1 MGAQPNIYAV
11 IMAGGVGSR
20 FWPRS
25 RERSPKQLMEI
36 VGGRT
41 MIQDAV
47 GRLNGFVVPEK
58 IFVVTNKLQKNSV
71 IKQLPGIPVENI
83 IIEPIGR
90 NTAPCIGLAAMFVR
104 RLDPDG
110 VMVILPSD
118 HIVLD
123 EKEFRRVLE
132 VGVDVAHKHSSLITI
147 GIQPTHPE
155 TGYGYIQIVEDERDK
170 KGMLP
175 RGVFKVKTFAEK
187 PNLATAQ
194 KFVESGDFYWN
205 SGMFIWRADVILQE
219 IKHSLPELY
228 DHLMSIEP
236 SIGTPLLEQSLELA
250 YGLIR
255 GISIDYGVMEKAT
268 NVYVI
273 RGNFGWSDVGSWD
286 EVYRLS
292 SKDEHGNFLHG
303 KVISFNSKNSYIYT
317 SDKLVATVG
326 VDDLIIINTGDALL
340 ICKRGASQDVKEIVD
355 HIRRKQMNDYL

>member
-1 MGAQPNIYAV
+1 MGKANVYAV

-41 MIQDAV
+41 MIQNAV
-47 GRLNGFVVPEK
+47 GRLDGFVAPEN
-58 IFVVTNKLQKNSV
+58 IFVVTNKVQKNAV
-71 IKQLPGIPVENI
+71 IKQLPQISPENI
-83 IIEPIGR
+83 IGEPIGR
-90 NTAPCIGLAAMFVR
+90 NTAPCIGLAAMYVR

-110 VMVILPSD
+110 VIVVMPSD
-118 HIVLD
+118 HIVGD
-123 EKEFRRVLE
+123 EKEFRRILE
-132 VGVDVAHKHSSLITI
+132 VGVDVAHKDSSLITI

-155 TGYGYIQIVEDERDK
+155 TGYGYIQIIDDDGDTKRT
-170 KGMLP
+170 LP
-175 RGVFKVKTFAEK
+175 HGVFKVKTFAEK

-194 KFVESGDFYWN
+194 KFVESGDFFWN
-205 SGMFIWRADVILQE
+205 SGIFIWRADVILRE
-219 IKHSLPELY
+219 IKQSLPDLY
-228 DHLMSIEP
+228 DHLMNIEP
-236 SIGTPLLEQSLELA
+236 SLGTPLLEQSLELA

-268 NVYVI
+268 NTYVI

-292 SKDEHGNFLHG
+292 SKDEHGNSFHG
-303 KVISFNSKNSYIYT
+303 KVISFNTKNSYIHAG
-317 SDKLVATVG
+317 DKLVATVG
-326 VDDLIIINTGDALL
+326 VDDLIVINTGDALL
-340 ICKRGASQDVKEIVD
+340 ICKRGMSQDVKEIVD

>member
-1 MGAQPNIYAV
+1 MGKANIYAV

-41 MIQDAV
+41 MIQNAV
-47 GRLNGFVVPEK
+47 ERLSGFVAPGN
-58 IFVVTNKLQKNSV
+58 IFVVTNKVQKNVV
-71 IKQLPGIPVENI
+71 IKQLPELPVENI
-83 IIEPIGR
+83 VGEPIGR
-90 NTAPCIGLAAMFVR
+90 NTAPCIGLAAMYVR

-110 VMVILPSD
+110 VIVVLPSD
-118 HIVLD
+118 HIVGD

-132 VGVDVAHKHSSLITI
+132 VGVDVAYENSSLITI

-155 TGYGYIQIVEDERDK
+155 TGYGYIQIVDDDSGKQRT
-170 KGMLP
+170 LP
-175 RGVFKVKTFAEK
+175 PGVFKVKTFAEK

-194 KFVESGDFYWN
+194 KFVESGDFFWN
-205 SGMFIWRADVILQE
+205 SGIFIWRADVILKE
-219 IKHSLPELY
+219 IKRSLPELF

-236 SIGTPLLEQSLELA
+236 SLGTPLLEQSLELA

-268 NVYVI
+268 NTYVI

-292 SKDEHGNFLHG
+292 AKDEHGNSIHG
-303 KVISFNSKNSYIYT
+303 KVISFNTKNSYIH
-317 SDKLVATVG
+317 SGDKLVATVG
-326 VDDLIIINTGDALL
+326 VDDLIVINTGDALL
-340 ICKRGASQDVKEIVD
+340 ICKRGSSQDVKEIVD

>member
-1 MGAQPNIYAV
+1 V

-25 RERSPKQLMEI
+25 RERMPKQLMEMA
-36 VGGRT
+36 GGHT
-41 MIQDAV
+41 LIQNTV
-47 GRLNGFVVPEK
+47 GRLNGFVAPEN
-58 IFVVTNKLQKNSV
+58 IFIVTNKLQKNAV

-83 IIEPIGR
+83 ICEPIGR
-90 NTAPCIGLAAMFVR
+90 NTATCIGLAAIFVS

-110 VMVILPSD
+110 VMVVLPSD

-123 EKEFRRVLE
+123 EEEFRRVLK
-132 VGVDVAHKHSSLITI
+132 VGVNAAHEQSSLITI

-155 TGYGYIQIVEDERDK
+155 TGYGYIQIVDDEQGTSK
-170 KGMLP
+170 TP
-175 RGVFKVKTFAEK
+175 PQEIFKVKTFAEK

-194 KFVESGDFYWN
+194 KFIESGDFFWN
-205 SGMFIWRADVILQE
+205 SGMFIWRADVILKE

-236 SIGTPLLEQSLELA
+236 SLGTPLLEQSIEHA

-255 GISIDYGVMEKAT
+255 GISIDYAVMEKAT
-268 NVYVI
+268 NAYVI
-273 RGNFGWSDVGSWD
+273 RGAFGWSDVGSWD

-292 SKDEHGNFLHG
+292 SKDEHGNSLHG
-303 KVISFNSKNSYIYT
+303 KVISLNTNNCYVHT
-317 SDKLVATVG
+317 NDKLVATVG
-326 VDDLIIINTGDALL
+326 VDDLIIVSTGDALL

>member
-1 MGAQPNIYAV
+1 MGKVNIYAV

-36 VGGRT
+36 VGERT
-41 MIQDAV
+41 MIQNAV
-47 GRLNGFVVPEK
+47 GRLNGFVPPEN
-58 IFVVTNKLQKNSV
+58 IFVVTNKLQKNVV
-71 IKQLPGIPVENI
+71 ITQLPGIPVENI
-83 IIEPIGR
+83 VAEPIGR

-110 VMVILPSD
+110 VMIVLPSD

-123 EKEFRRVLE
+123 EKEFLRVLK
-132 VGVDVAHKHSSLITI
+132 VGVDVAHKNSSLITI

-155 TGYGYIQIVEDERDK
+155 TGYGYIQIVDEERSEN
-170 KGMLP
+170 GILP
-175 RGVFKVKTFAEK
+175 QGVFKVKTFAEK

-194 KFVESGDFYWN
+194 KFVESGDFFWN
-205 SGMFIWRADVILQE
+205 SGIFIWRADVILKE
-219 IKHSLPELY
+219 IKQSLPELY

-236 SIGTPLLEQSLELA
+236 SLGTPFLDQSLEHA
-250 YGLIR
+250 YGLMR
-255 GISIDYGVMEKAT
+255 GVSIDYGVMEKAT
-268 NVYVI
+268 NTYVI
-273 RGNFGWSDVGSWD
+273 RGDFGWSDVGSWD

-292 SKDEHGNFLHG
+292 SKDEHGNSLHG
-303 KVISFNSKNSYIYT
+303 RVISFNTKNSYILT

-326 VDDLIIINTGDALL
+326 VDDLIIISTEDSLL

>member
-1 MGAQPNIYAV
+1 
-11 IMAGGVGSR
+11 MAGGVGSR

-36 VGGRT
+36 VGGHT
-41 MIQDAV
+41 MLQNAV
-47 GRLNGFVVPEK
+47 ERLDGFVKPEN
-58 IFVVTNKLQKNSV
+58 IFVVTNKVQKNVV
-71 IKQLPGIPVENI
+71 IRQLPALPVENVI
-83 IIEPIGR
+83 VEPIGR

-110 VMVILPSD
+110 VIVVLPSD
-118 HIVLD
+118 HIVGD
-123 EKEFRRVLE
+123 EKEFRRVLAL
-132 VGVDVAHKHSSLITI
+132 GVDVAYQNSSLITI

-155 TGYGYIQIVEDERDK
+155 TGYGYIQIVDDDHVK
-170 KGMLP
+170 HKDLP
-175 RGVFKVKTFAEK
+175 AGVFKVKTFAEK

-194 KFVESGDFYWN
+194 KFVESGDFFWN
-205 SGMFIWRADVILQE
+205 SGMFIWRADVILNE

-228 DHLMSIEP
+228 DHLLTIEP
-236 SIGTPLLEQSLELA
+236 SLGTPLLEQSLELA

-268 NVYVI
+268 NAYVI

-292 SKDEHGNFLHG
+292 AKDEHGNFIQG
-303 KVISFNSKNSYIYT
+303 KVISFNTKNSYIHT
-317 SDKLVATVG
+317 GDKLVATVG
-326 VDDLIIINTGDALL
+326 VEDLIIINTGDALL